1 MSGNAKFVLNVFI
14 NIIIFIATTEPLS
27 VDFNLLIYV
36 VFSAILALG
45 TKLCFFRC
53 SKPTT
58 VRGGGVA
65 GSLTHSML
73 ITTFLLQFPPKSYQ
87 EPRNK
92 TEFQA

>member
-58 VRGGGVA
+58 VRGGGSC
-65 GSLTHSML
+65 GQPHSLDVDYDVFAPISTQKLPGAS
-73 ITTFLLQFPPKSYQ
+73 
-87 EPRNK
+87 
-92 TEFQA
+92 